1 MERHIDFERYQK
13 FVDAVT
19 SDASTDFLAL
29 SDRLVALDEKG
40 ANIERLL
47 TAGVGINA
55 EGGEFLE
62 IIKKMV
68 FQGKPWN
75 DDNREHLIIELGDLM
90 WYVAQACMA
99 LGVSFDDVIATNVK
113 KLEKRYPEGTFDVY
127 FSENRAASRCR
138 DPSNHNSGVSLRK
151 HRSVPGR
158 ISFPRKLLQ
167 ALHVLPSSLLEYR
180 QSWIAYRMLFL
191 DRLPLQQRR
200 PCLVDSHRRSAVY
213 HHRRRS

>member
-1 MERHIDFERYQK
+1 MTKHIDFERYQK

-99 LGVSFDDVIATNVK
+99 LGVSFDDVIARNVK
-113 KLEKRYPEGTFDVY
+113 KLEARYPGGAFDVY
-127 FSENRAASRCR
+127 YSENRAEG
-138 DPSNHNSGVSLRK
+138 DL
-151 HRSVPGR
+151 
-158 ISFPRKLLQ
+158 
-167 ALHVLPSSLLEYR
+167 
-180 QSWIAYRMLFL
+180 
-191 DRLPLQQRR
+191 
-200 PCLVDSHRRSAVY
+200 
-213 HHRRRS
+213 

>member
-1 MERHIDFERYQK
+1 MSKVDFNKYTE

-29 SDRLVALDEKG
+29 SNRLVELDEKG

-62 IIKKMV
+62 IIKKMI

-75 DDNREHLIIELGDLM
+75 ADNKEHLIIELGDLM

-99 LGVSFDDVIATNVK
+99 LGVTVDEVVARNVT
-113 KLEKRYPEGTFDVY
+113 KLEKRYPGGSFDVY
-127 FSENRAASRCR
+127 YSENRAE
-138 DPSNHNSGVSLRK
+138 DDL
-151 HRSVPGR
+151 
-158 ISFPRKLLQ
+158 
-167 ALHVLPSSLLEYR
+167 
-180 QSWIAYRMLFL
+180 
-191 DRLPLQQRR
+191 
-200 PCLVDSHRRSAVY
+200 
-213 HHRRRS
+213 

>member
-29 SDRLVALDEKG
+29 SDRLVMLDEKG

-75 DDNREHLIIELGDLM
+75 EDNREHLIIELGDLM

-99 LGVSFDDVIATNVK
+99 LDISFDDVIARNVQ
-113 KLEKRYPEGTFDVY
+113 KLEKRYPEGAFDVY
-127 FSENRAASRCR
+127 FSENRAS
-138 DPSNHNSGVSLRK
+138 D
-151 HRSVPGR
+151 
-158 ISFPRKLLQ
+158 
-167 ALHVLPSSLLEYR
+167 
-180 QSWIAYRMLFL
+180 
-191 DRLPLQQRR
+191 DR
-200 PCLVDSHRRSAVY
+200 
-213 HHRRRS
+213 